1 MSESEGERA
10 PLFAPERWRKVRE
23 LIARLGALSA
33 DERGRELDRVARDD
47 AALADAARALL
58 SETAN
63 QVTDALGGA
72 VDRLLDPNLGVAG
85 DVGPFHLLR
94 QLGAGGMG
102 TVYLAERRDADF
114 TQFVALKLL
123 DRGATSAPRLAARE
137 RRILA
142 ALTHPNI
149 TAFVDAGIADGR
161 AWLAMEYVDGKP
173 LLDWCAS
180 HDLDMRARVQLFDQV
195 CAAVAH
201 AHAQL
206 VVHRDLKPANIYVNN
221 AGAAKL
227 LDFGIAQVLDPN
239 DDNTPA
245 TRVFT
250 PEYAAPEQL
259 RGERVT
265 TATDVHAL
273 GLLLYELVSGRRL
286 PTLARAPATE
296 WSTADL
302 ARHASTDAEATAQTG
317 EGTKA
322 VARALRGDLGR
333 IIAHALEPVAAE
345 RYGSVALLREDLARW
360 LEHRPLT
367 LARPSLAYAL
377 NRFVRRNRVAVA
389 IGTAA
394 VVSLLVATTAAI
406 WQAHERAS
414 EAQRAI
420 EQARRAETMQQFLGD
435 VIRQA
440 NPSENGGE
448 PITPRQLLEKG
459 EQLAAGFEQQ
469 PDLQAEILAQL
480 GELYLS
486 ISDTES
492 AGKALQRAQ
501 RLVESPRIAD
511 SVRARVLLA
520 LTQWESV
527 MAKFDDALVHA
538 RESLALF
545 QRVPGT
551 EAKTIAEV
559 DISIAQALDGK
570 GDSAQTAQFLH
581 EALARDVA
589 ALGNHDDSVAELW
602 LLLGYTL
609 GTRGELDEAEQASRK
624 GVEAYRAVYGN
635 DGFEVA
641 HGLNELALV
650 LAWRKDG
657 LGAAEDALREAV
669 RIFHKV
675 VGEEHQK
682 TVSAERNLL
691 TMVER
696 RGHYA
701 EALPEREK
709 LVARAERPGISTPR
723 ELATQYDELAVDL
736 SQMGRFADAEAALRR
751 SLALGEQAQG
761 ARSPADQPA
770 RQDLGELLTAIGRY
784 DEAEK
789 ILREALEIQ
798 QTIQPPEPL
807 KLNLLQASL
816 GDLLRLQGRYPE
828 AVEML
833 VEANRVSP
841 SLPAHNTW
849 RPLALARLSEA
860 QLDAGDATTA
870 AATAQSALDYSQLA
884 YPADHCK
891 NGFARYALARAEL
904 ALGKP
909 AAAEALLRDTLK
921 LRSPPHPATHPRVLE
936 AKVSLVQALEAQG
949 KVDEA
954 RLLRRELD
962 PQLASPSPY
971 FSQLRARLAER
982 SVVAAST
989 QR

>member
-1 MSESEGERA
+1 MSESGRE
-10 PLFAPERWRKVRE
+10 PLFAAQRWREVRE
-23 LIARLGALSA
+23 LIARVEALSA
-33 DERGRELDRVARDD
+33 EQRERELDRIAGEA
-47 AALADAARALL
+47 AALAGAARALL
-58 SETAN
+58 SETASAL
-63 QVTDALGGA
+63 TDALGGP
-72 VDRLLDPNLGVAG
+72 VERLLDPH
-85 DVGPFHLLR
+85 DQPPTSVGPFRLLR

-102 TVYLAERRDADF
+102 TVYLAERSGADF
-114 TQFVALKLL
+114 TQLVALKLL
-123 DRGATSAPRLAARE
+123 DRGATGAPRLAARE

-142 ALTHPNI
+142 ALAHPNI
-149 TAFVDAGIADGR
+149 TAFVDAGVAEGR
-161 AWLAMEYVDGKP
+161 AWLAMEYVDGEP
-173 LLDWCAS
+173 LLEWCAS
-180 HDLDMRARVQLFDQV
+180 HDLDIRERVQLFDQV

-206 VVHRDLKPANIYVNN
+206 VVHRDLKPANIYVNS

-227 LDFGIAQVLDPN
+227 LDFGIAQILDPN
-239 DDNTPA
+239 DENTPA

-286 PTLARAPATE
+286 PTLARAPTTE

-302 ARHASTDAEATAQTG
+302 ARHASTDVDAAARTS

-322 VARALRGDLGR
+322 VERALRGDLGR

-389 IGTAA
+389 VGSAA
-394 VVSLLVATTAAI
+394 IVALVVATAAAI
-406 WQAHERAS
+406 WQARERAN

-420 EQARRAETMQQFLGD
+420 EQARRAETMQHFLGD

-459 EQLAAGFEQQ
+459 EQLAAGFDQQ

-486 ISDTES
+486 ISDTDR
-492 AGKALQRAQ
+492 AGNALQRAQ
-501 RLVESPRIAD
+501 HLIESPRIAD

-527 MAKFDDALVHA
+527 MAKYDDALLHA

-545 QRVPGT
+545 QRIPGT

-581 EALARDVA
+581 EALARDVP

-609 GTRGELDEAEQASRK
+609 GSRGELDEAEQASRK
-624 GVEAYRAVYGN
+624 GVEAYRAVYGD

-641 HGLNELALV
+641 HALNELALV

-669 RIFHKV
+669 RIFRKV

-709 LVARAERPGISTPR
+709 LVARAEKPGISTPR

-736 SQMGRFADAEAALRR
+736 SQTGRFAEAEAALRR

-789 ILREALEIQ
+789 ILREAIEIQ
-798 QTIQPPEPL
+798 QAVQPPEPL
-807 KLNLLQASL
+807 RLNLLQASL
-816 GDLLRLQGRYPE
+816 GDLLRLQRRYPE
-828 AVEML
+828 ALKML
-833 VEANRVSP
+833 TNANQFPP
-841 SLPAHNTW
+841 SVPAHNTW

-870 AATAQSALDYSQLA
+870 AATAQSALDYSQQA
-884 YPADHCK
+884 YPADHLK
-891 NGFARYALARAEL
+891 NGFARYALARADL

-909 AAAEALLRDTLK
+909 AVAEALLRDTLK
-921 LRSPPHPATHPRVLE
+921 LRSPPQPATHPRVLE
-936 AKVSLVQALEAQG
+936 ARVSLVQALEAQG
-949 KVDEA
+949 KIDEA
-954 RLLRRELD
+954 RALRGELD

-971 FSQLRARLAER
+971 AAQLRARLAER
-982 SVVAAST
+982 EVVAVSA

>member
-1 MSESEGERA
+1 MTEARE
-10 PLFAPERWRKVRE
+10 PLFAPERWRELRE
-23 LIARLGALSA
+23 LLARLEPLATTQRA
-33 DERGRELDRVARDD
+33 TELDRVAQDD
-47 AALADAARALL
+47 PALAAAARTLLPADAAAATEAL
-58 SETAN
+58 N
-63 QVTDALGGA
+63 GVI
-72 VDRLLDPNLGVAG
+72 DRLLADDERTPA
-85 DVGPFHLLR
+85 DVGPFRLLR
-94 QLGAGGMG
+94 RLGEGGMG
-102 TVYLAERRDADF
+102 TVWLAERSGADF
-114 TQFVALKLL
+114 TQRVALKLL
-123 DRGATSAPRLAARE
+123 DRSASNTTRLAARE

-149 TAFVDAGIADGR
+149 TAFVDAGTADGR
-161 AWLAMEYVDGKP
+161 AWLAMEYVDGEP
-173 LLDWCAS
+173 LTGWCNARGLDT
-180 HDLDMRARVQLFDQV
+180 RARVEVFDQV

-206 VVHRDLKPANIYVNN
+206 VVHRDLKPGNVYVNK

-239 DDNTPA
+239 DEKTPA

-286 PTLARAPATE
+286 PTLARERSAE
-296 WSTADL
+296 WTTAEL
-302 ARHASTDAEATAQTG
+302 ARHASTDEDAKLVPGEGAKATAR
-317 EGTKA
+317 
-322 VARALRGDLGR
+322 VLRGDLGR
-333 IIAHALEPVAAE
+333 IIAHALEPLPAN

-377 NRFVRRNRVAVA
+377 NRFVRRNRLAVA
-389 IGTAA
+389 IGTSAVAA
-394 VVSLLVATTAAI
+394 LLVATAVAI
-406 WQAHERAS
+406 WQARERAN
-414 EAQRAI
+414 EARHAI
-420 EQARRAETMQQFLGD
+420 EQARRAETMQQFLSN
-435 VIRQA
+435 VIREA
-440 NPSENGGE
+440 NPTENGGE
-448 PITPRQLLEKG
+448 PITPHQLLEKG
-459 EQLAAGFEQQ
+459 EQLAASFDHQ
-469 PDLQAEILAQL
+469 PEIQAEILAQL

-486 ISDTES
+486 LSDTDR
-492 AGKALQRAQ
+492 AGTALQRAQ
-501 RLVESPRIAD
+501 RLIESPAMPG

-538 RESLALF
+538 RESLLLY
-545 QRVPGT
+545 QREPGT

-559 DISIAQALDGK
+559 DISIAQALDGL
-570 GDSAQTAQFLH
+570 GDSARTAEFLR
-581 EALARDVA
+581 EALARDVPP
-589 ALGNHDDSVAELW
+589 LGNHDDSVAELW

-641 HGLNELALV
+641 HALNELALV

-669 RIFHKV
+669 RIFRKV

-709 LVARAERPGISTPR
+709 LVARAEKPGISTSR

-736 SQMGRFADAEAALRR
+736 SQMGRFADAENALRH

-784 DEAEK
+784 EEAEK
-789 ILREALEIQ
+789 ILREAMEIQ
-798 QTIQPPEPL
+798 QAIQPPEPL

-816 GDLLRLQGRYPE
+816 GDLLRLQRRYPE
-828 AVEML
+828 AL
-833 VEANRVSP
+833 KLLADANQVAP

-870 AATAQSALDYSQLA
+870 AASAQSALDYSQLA

-891 NGFARYALARAEL
+891 NGFARYALARADL

-909 AAAEALLRDTLK
+909 AVAEALLRDTLK

-936 AKVSLVQALEAQG
+936 ARVSLVQALEAQG
-949 KVDEA
+949 KLDEA
-954 RLLRRELD
+954 RVLRGELE

-971 FSQLRARLAER
+971 ATQLRARLAER
-982 SVVAAST
+982 SAVAAST